1 MAHGEEHCV
10 TEVVAEM
17 DVFKREFKHYRKLTA
32 SQVQELINQTVPRSL
47 VSIIISY

>member
-10 TEVVAEM
+10 TEAVKV
-17 DVFKREFKHYRKLTA
+17 DVFKREFKHYKKLTA

-47 VSIIISY
+47 VSIISY